1 MFSDYVSFV
10 LHQKELPDNS
20 ISDDLE
26 SFTFIILLWIAML
39 DLNRDNLM
47 KLYVEIL
54 LRLQRQMEKLWQ
66 ELGLGPGFDFI

>member
-1 MFSDYVSFV
+1 
-10 LHQKELPDNS
+10 
-20 ISDDLE
+20 
-26 SFTFIILLWIAML
+26 ML